1 MNQFP
6 PIRKA
11 VFPVAG
17 LGTRFLPATKAAPKE
32 MLNVVDKPI
41 IQYAVEEAYAA
52 GIRHMV
58 FVTGR
63 SKRAIEDHFDTAY
76 ELESELEA
84 AGKTALLELVR
95 SVQPSDMVCTY
106 VRQPR
111 ALGLGHAVLCAEP
124 LVGQEPFAV
133 LLADDLMTGSNGGP
147 NVLMQMVQAYQRSG
161 ASVLAVQQVPE
172 DQVSRYG
179 IVAGTALDGQTTRV
193 ERIVEKPEPEQAPS
207 RLAVAGRYILSGAI
221 FDEIRRLPKGVGGEI
236 QLTDAIA
243 QLLQHQPVHA
253 LAYDGKRYDCGS
265 KEGFLQ
271 ATVEMAL
278 QHPQVGAFFR
288 DYLRQLPLAEQPG
301 R

>member
-1 MNQFP
+1 M
-6 PIRKA
+6 
-11 VFPVAG
+11 
-17 LGTRFLPATKAAPKE
+17 
-32 MLNVVDKPI
+32 
-41 IQYAVEEAYAA
+41 
-52 GIRHMV
+52 
-58 FVTGR
+58 
-63 SKRAIEDHFDTAY
+63 
-76 ELESELEA
+76 
-84 AGKTALLELVR
+84 
-95 SVQPSDMVCTY
+95 
-106 VRQPR
+106 RQPR

-193 ERIVEKPEPEQAPS
+193 ERIVEKPQPEQAPS